1 MTNEQQFLELLN
13 ENKQRIVSVCRYY
26 ASMGASL
33 SAEDLFQEI
42 SLNLWKSYPK
52 YVKCPD
58 CQRSTWVYRIALNVC
73 ISQSRKKDNQ
83 THESINEEITGISEN
98 TTEQEQVQQL
108 YQLIQ
113 KLNQEEQALIYLY
126 LDDKSHKEIA
136 DIMGI
141 SVSNVGTKIQRIKL
155 KLKQLSNE

>member
-13 ENKQRIVSVCRYY
+13 GNKQCIVNVCRYY
-26 ASMGASL
+26 ASMNVSL

-52 YVKCPD
+52 FVKRPD
-58 CQRSTWVYRIALNVC
+58 CQVSTWVYRVALNVC
-73 ISQSRKKDNQ
+73 ISQSRKKSNQ
-83 THESINEEITGISEN
+83 THQTINEEVTDISEN
-98 TTEQEQVQQL
+98 IGEQEHVQQL

-113 KLNQEEQALIYLY
+113 KLNHEEQALIYLY

-136 DIMGI
+136 DIIGI
-141 SVSNVGTKIQRIKL
+141 SVSNVDTRIQRIKL
-155 KLKQLSNE
+155 KIKQLSDE

>member
-1 MTNEQQFLELLN
+1 MNERKPNDAGRQKSVNMAALLDVPVLGLI
-13 ENKQRIVSVCRYY
+13 ENM
-26 ASMGASL
+26 A
-33 SAEDLFQEI
+33 
-42 SLNLWKSYPK
+42 

-83 THESINEEITGISEN
+83 THQPINEEVTGLSEN

-126 LDDKSHKEIA
+126 LDEKSHKEIA
-136 DIMGI
+136 DIMGV

>member
-26 ASMGASL
+26 ASMNTSL
-33 SAEDLFQEI
+33 LAEDLFQEVSI
-42 SLNLWKSYPK
+42 NLWNSFPK
-52 YVKCPD
+52 YIKRPD
-58 CQRSTWVYRIALNVC
+58 CQRSTWVYRVALNVC
-73 ISQSRKKDNQ
+73 ISQNRKKDNQ
-83 THESINEEITGISEN
+83 EHQPINEEITRISDN

-141 SVSNVGTKIQRIKL
+141 TVSNVGTKIQRIKL

>member
-26 ASMGASL
+26 ASMNASL
-33 SAEDLFQEI
+33 TVKDLFQEI

-52 YVKCPD
+52 YVKRSD
-58 CQRSTWVYRIALNVC
+58 CQLSTWVYRVALNVS

-83 THESINEEITGISEN
+83 VHQPINEEIAGISESCS
-98 TTEQEQVQQL
+98 EQEQVQQL

-113 KLNQEEQALIYLY
+113 KLNQEDQALIYLY

-155 KLKQLSNE
+155 KLKQLSNG

>member
-1 MTNEQQFLELLN
+1 MHQ
-13 ENKQRIVSVCRYY
+13 
-26 ASMGASL
+26 
-33 SAEDLFQEI
+33 
-42 SLNLWKSYPK
+42 P
-52 YVKCPD
+52 
-58 CQRSTWVYRIALNVC
+58 
-73 ISQSRKKDNQ
+73 
-83 THESINEEITGISEN
+83 INEEVTGISEN
-98 TTEQEQVQQL
+98 TAEQEQVQQL

-136 DIMGI
+136 DIMGF